1 MLHAAL
7 MWTHI
12 SWLAGGAPAAAAA
25 NGRLNADEASQKF
38 SLAFQPAQVEVGGAF
53 PPAIAPI

>member
-1 MLHAAL
+1 M
-7 MWTHI
+7 

-25 NGRLNADEASQKF
+25 EAANGRLNADEASQQF
-38 SLAFQPAQVEVGGAF
+38 SLAFQPAQVKVGGAS